1 MILAATV
8 AVVLAGTALALARG
22 ATRWRRSSR
31 HLVSRLLES
40 ASSQQGGP
48 GEEPA
53 VVPDDLPAPVERY
66 FAFAMPSRTDRIHT
80 AHIRW
85 TGEFQ
90 MRPGSGWSAFEA
102 EQDFTAF
109 PPGFVWNARIHMMPL
124 VPVRVRDS
132 YMAGQGTM
140 LGRAGGLVTVV
151 NEGGTPEMAA
161 SALARWLGEAVWFPT
176 ALLPRATRDEG
187 VQWEAIDDTT
197 ARATIRDGASEVSAD
212 FHFAPTGEI
221 TSMTSLRYR
230 DVNGASVLTPFEGR
244 YRDYARRNGIMI
256 PMSAEVAWLLPE
268 GRFAYWRGHPA
279 EVRYD
284 GRRY

>member
-1 MILAATV
+1 MLLAATV
-8 AVVLAGTALALARG
+8 AVLVAGAALALASG
-22 ATRWRRSSR
+22 ASVWRRSSR
-31 HLVSRLLES
+31 HLVTRLLEGV
-40 ASSQQGGP
+40 SSQQGID
-48 GEEPA
+48 EETA
-53 VVPDDLPAPVERY
+53 LVPDDLPAPVERY
-66 FAFAMPSRTDRIHT
+66 FAFALPSRMDRIYS
-80 AHIRW
+80 ARIRW

-90 MRPGSGWSAFEA
+90 MRPGAGWSAFDA

-109 PPGFVWNARIHMMPL
+109 PPGFVWDARIRMMPL

-140 LGRAGGLVTVV
+140 LGKVGGLVTVV
-151 NEGGTPEMAA
+151 NQSGSPEMAS
-161 SALARWLGEAVWFPT
+161 SALTRWLGEAVWFPT
-176 ALLPRATRDEG
+176 ALLPRATRDDG

-197 ARATIRDGASEVSAD
+197 ARATIRDGASEASAD

-221 TSMTSLRYR
+221 TSMTALRYR

-244 YRDYARRNGIMI
+244 YRDYERRDGIMI
-256 PMSAEVAWLLPE
+256 PMHAEVAWLLPK

-279 EVRYD
+279 EVRYN

>member
-8 AVVLAGTALALARG
+8 AVVVAGTALALASG
-22 ATRWRRSSR
+22 VISWRRSSR
-31 HLVSRLLES
+31 PLVSRLLES
-40 ASSQQGGP
+40 ARPPQGGP

-53 VVPDDLPAPVERY
+53 VVADDMPAPVARDL
-66 FAFAMPSRTDRIHT
+66 AVAMPAQTVRAHT

-90 MRPGSGWSAFEA
+90 MRPGAGWRPFEA
-102 EQDFTAF
+102 EQDFTAL
-109 PPGFVWNARIHMMPL
+109 PPGFVWDARIRMMPL

-132 YMAGQGTM
+132 HIAGQGTM
-140 LGRAGGLVTVV
+140 LGRLGGLVTVV
-151 NEGGTPEMAA
+151 NQGGTPEMAT

-176 ALLPRATRDEG
+176 ALHPRETHDEG

-197 ARATIRDGASEVSAD
+197 ARATIRDGANEVSAD

-221 TSMTSLRYR
+221 TSMTALRYR
-230 DVNGASVLTPFEGR
+230 DVNGTSVLTRFEGR
-244 YRDYARRNGIMI
+244 YRDYALRNGIMI

-279 EVRYD
+279 EVRY
-284 GRRY
+284 GVRRY

>member
-8 AVVLAGTALALARG
+8 AVVVAGTALALASG
-22 ATRWRRSSR
+22 VISWRRSSR

-40 ASSQQGGP
+40 ARPPQGGP

-53 VVPDDLPAPVERY
+53 VVPDDLPAPVARY
-66 FAFAMPSRTDRIHT
+66 FAFAMPSQTVRAHT

-90 MRPGSGWSAFEA
+90 MRPGAGWRPFEA
-102 EQDFTAF
+102 EQDFTAL
-109 PPGFVWNARIHMMPL
+109 PPGFVWDARIRMMPL

-132 YMAGQGTM
+132 HIAGQGTM
-140 LGRAGGLVTVV
+140 LGRLGGLVTVV
-151 NEGGTPEMAA
+151 NQGGTPEMAT

-176 ALLPRATRDEG
+176 ALHPRETHDEG

-197 ARATIRDGASEVSAD
+197 ARATIRDGANEVSAD

-221 TSMTSLRYR
+221 TSMTALRYR
-230 DVNGASVLTPFEGR
+230 DVNGTSVLTRFEGR
-244 YRDYARRNGIMI
+244 YRDYALRNGIMI

-279 EVRYD
+279 EVRY
-284 GRRY
+284 GVRRY

>member
-8 AVVLAGTALALARG
+8 AVVLAGTALALASG
-22 ATRWRRSSR
+22 DIAWRRSSR
-31 HLVSRLLES
+31 HLASRLLES
-40 ASSQQGGP
+40 ASPQQGAP
-48 GEEPA
+48 VEEPA
-53 VVPDDLPAPVERY
+53 EVPDDLPAPVERY

-90 MRPGSGWSAFEA
+90 MRPDAGWSSFEA
-102 EQDFTAF
+102 GQDFTTF
-109 PPGFVWNARIHMMPL
+109 PPGFVWDARIRMLPL

-132 YMAGQGTM
+132 YMAGQGAM
-140 LGRAGGLVTVV
+140 LGRMGGLVTVV
-151 NEGGTPEMAA
+151 NQGGSPEMAA

-176 ALLPRATRDEG
+176 ALLPRESHDGG

-197 ARATIRDGASEVSAD
+197 ARARIRDGASEVSAD

-221 TSMTSLRYR
+221 TSMTVLRYR

-244 YRDYARRNGIMI
+244 YRDYARHNGIMI

-284 GRRY
+284 GKRY